1 MKSRMMASVLAIAFL
16 LVNCT
21 GQKDPIKKHE
31 GERAQVL
38 SGDFGPVDEG
48 KNVVAEINAVQDEAE
63 RIQRSE
69 HYMMSDFMKAELR
82 VKYSNETQK
91 MVSFLI
97 KKWTER
103 GKIELFNKLVDFI
116 FSDADIDSRVLD
128 GLHIPETK
136 ILIYKSAETS
146 KDPIFRFKLV
156 MLMNKIQ
163 EVGTTDE
170 DLLFMQN
177 QISSIKKE
185 TNFSFIKDGNVW
197 AKTNRDLIEHL
208 LTTTLNSKIK
218 IDEKEFSD
226 ATITRS
232 QREKLLTS
240 LSSLK
245 KDITQVLSPNAA
257 KELADYKKNIQKLK
271 TNLPIFTTKIGLQ
284 EITSENELGLLV
296 SMLISDIDAINAE
309 SMVKSGLINPATFKI
324 AIGNW
329 LNYEVAQII
338 MKYKEEFAQFQK
350 KRVNYQSKDYFP
362 ELRKSLAM
370 SQILSRERIEKVR
383 IFLPAMAPLKSD
395 DVRKK
400 IVDMDIF
407 LKRFLTSNSV
417 LVLLKMFAENNIDLQ
432 EEVKLN
438 DQIIKKD
445 SSAHIKASSIIP
457 NVLMISEGFYLG
469 ELADQFE
476 FSQNDR
482 MLQKFE
488 VLDGLTDGIKLG
500 LFKELG
506 YDEQDLLKNLFMW
519 LAQSRLVQIDV
530 VKPGQSQEAKVFK
543 LHEGIKVK
551 LHSAQ
556 LARFQSQCEAWKA
569 NQDIEREFD
578 LEDLQK
584 SLLVGKLSDN
594 IESNASSS
602 ESGGVSDV
610 VGLFPYHG
618 EITKALEF
626 VRADIIYVVL
636 YMETLSD
643 SLVEAGLD
651 NRKILKEVENFKGFY
666 TQFLTDYL
674 EMTRIFDECYYL
686 KRKKEQEL
694 VNKVIAYERKYWE
707 FVLSKVIT
715 QPKTLVSS
723 VVPFNYTLPAN
734 ISSRSYFN
742 AGQLSVIPIDFYF
755 RVKQYIEYGLNLGSV
770 QLPPI
775 DKTLKINF
783 SAGMASQ
790 SFYRKAEIRA
800 VAFLSSETLESK
812 IQKILAVHEFEG
824 AKRVSSA
831 DFVRWFE
838 IGQLSASKLSEQFN
852 IAYSLYRFGPTLKN
866 SFGIDSPFNLEHI
879 SKIYYSGIFL
889 LNITDEMKVTLDM
902 VGIKDIFARED
913 FLRFKFILKELDLA
927 YPFFDHLLT
936 EMGRSFIGYYG
947 PDSNFVGDKFS
958 TRRPMQLLSS
968 DFILKSLYR
977 YYDESYV
984 SVYRNKK
991 MKFDRYSK
999 HLMEEMDVLK
1009 KIGDYIDYVEK
1020 TSQEKEY
1027 TLRIRTMQE
1036 LKVPLYSQSAKDNL
1050 SAIIKEMK
1058 DKTDVINSFR
1068 QAGAK

>member
-1 MKSRMMASVLAIAFL
+1 MKSRMMACLLAMVFL

-21 GQKDPIKKHE
+21 GEKAPIKKHE
-31 GERAQVL
+31 GERTQVL
-38 SGDFGPVDEG
+38 SGDFGPADEG
-48 KNVVAEINAVQDEAE
+48 KNIVAEINGVQDEAE

-69 HYMMSDFMKAELR
+69 QYMMSDFMKAELR
-82 VKYSNETQK
+82 VKYSNETQQ
-91 MVSFLI
+91 MISFLVR
-97 KKWTER
+97 KWTER
-103 GKIELFNKLVDFI
+103 GKIGLFNKLVDFI
-116 FSDADIDSRVLD
+116 FSDADIDSRVID

-136 ILIYKSAETS
+136 KLIYKSAEES

-156 MLMNKIQ
+156 LLMNKIQ

-177 QISSIKKE
+177 QISSIKNE
-185 TNFSFIKDGNVW
+185 TNFSFIKDGNLWV
-197 AKTNRDLIEHL
+197 KTNRDLIEHL
-208 LTTTLNSKIK
+208 LTTSLNSKIK
-218 IDEKEFSD
+218 IDEKEFSG

-240 LSSLK
+240 LTSLK

-257 KELADYKKNIQKLK
+257 KELSDYKKNIQRMK
-271 TNLPIFTTKIGLQ
+271 TDIPVFTSKIGLQ
-284 EITSENELGLLV
+284 EITNENELGLVV
-296 SMLISDIDAINAE
+296 SMLISDIDANNTENMI
-309 SMVKSGLINPATFKI
+309 KSGLINPSTFKV
-324 AIGNW
+324 ALGHW
-329 LNYEVAQII
+329 VNYEVAQII
-338 MKYKEEFAQFQK
+338 LKYKEEFAQFQK
-350 KRVNYQSKDYFP
+350 KRVNYQSADYFP

-370 SQILSRERIEKVR
+370 SQTLSRERIEKVR
-383 IFLPAMAPLKSD
+383 IFLPATKSLKAD
-395 DVRKK
+395 GLHKK

-417 LVLLKMFAENNIDLQ
+417 LVLLKMFAENNIDIK

-445 SSAHIKASSIIP
+445 SSANIKVSNIIP

-488 VLDGLTDGIKLG
+488 VLDGLADGIKLG

-519 LAQSRLVQIDV
+519 LAQSRLVQIAV
-530 VKPGQSQEAKVFK
+530 VKPGQGQEAKVFK

-551 LHSAQ
+551 LRSAQ
-556 LARFQSQCEAWKA
+556 LAKFQSQCEAWKA
-569 NQDIEREFD
+569 NQDVEREFD

-602 ESGGVSDV
+602 EHGGGSDV
-610 VGLFPYHG
+610 MGLFPYNS

-626 VRADIIYVVL
+626 IRADISYVVL

-643 SLVEAGLD
+643 SLADAGLE
-651 NRKILKEVENFKGFY
+651 NSKIAKELENFKGFY

-674 EMTRIFDECYYL
+674 GMAKTFDECYYL

-694 VNKVIAYERKYWE
+694 VNKVLAYEKKYWE
-707 FVLSKVIT
+707 FVLSKVNA
-715 QPKTLVSS
+715 QSKTLVSS
-723 VVPFNYTLPAN
+723 IAPLSYALPTN

-742 AGQLSVIPIDFYF
+742 AGQLSVIHLDFYF
-755 RVKQYIEYGLNLGSV
+755 RVKQYVEYGLNLGSV

-775 DKTLKINF
+775 DPALKINF
-783 SAGMASQ
+783 SAGMATQ
-790 SFYRKAEIRA
+790 TFYRKAEIRS
-800 VAFLSSETLESK
+800 VAFSSSETLDSK
-812 IQKILAVHEFEG
+812 VQKIVTVHEFAPVKG
-824 AKRVSSA
+824 GSQA
-831 DFVRWFE
+831 DFVNWF
-838 IGQLSASKLSEQFN
+838 GKGKLSASKLSEQFN
-852 IAYSLYRFGPTLKN
+852 IAYSLYRFGPTLNN
-866 SFGIDSPFNLEHI
+866 SFDIRSPFDLEHI
-879 SKIYYSGIFL
+879 TKIYYHGIFL
-889 LNITDEMKVTLDM
+889 LHITDDTKTTLDLIG
-902 VGIKDIFARED
+902 VKDLFDRED
-913 FLRFKFILKELDLA
+913 FQRFKFILKELDIA
-927 YPFFDHLLT
+927 YPFFDNLLT
-936 EMGRSFIGYYG
+936 EMSRSFIGYYG
-947 PDSNFVGDKFS
+947 LDSNFIGDRFA
-958 TRRPMQLLSS
+958 TRRPIQLLSS
-968 DFILKSLYR
+968 DFIMKSLYR

-984 SVYRNKK
+984 SVYRDKK

-999 HLMEEMDVLK
+999 RLTDEMDVLK

-1027 TLRIRTMQE
+1027 TIRIRTTQE

-1050 SAIIKEMK
+1050 GAIVKEMK
-1058 DKTDVINSFR
+1058 DKMDVINSIK